1 MKKYEYK
8 DMVGD
13 VVDVDTACRK
23 VKAVWSRMGNVDLD
37 SDIIMP
43 GAFTKTI
50 AECGPMGKNQIW
62 SLIDHKATMG
72 TVIGKPCELYE
83 EGDMLVAVTEILDT
97 EVGEDVLKMYT
108 AGLIN
113 QHSIGF
119 ATIKSDWQDQEQT
132 IRQIKEVKL
141 YEGSAVLWG
150 ANPLTPTLAI
160 TKDYFSNEQH
170 DTLIQRFEKL
180 SSIAK
185 KGTFTDKTFSLLE
198 IEIKQIQSAIDEL
211 LTSPDRKKSVEPRN
225 EILEALRQSNI
236 KLSKFI

>member
-1 MKKYEYK
+1 MFETKNYTPVQLALLNALVISSCGFITTLLFLKNIIFTILLSILLFGVSFLLTRFLVNKFLNRKIKLIYK
-8 DMVGD
+8 FIHQ
-13 VVDVDTACRK
+13 T
-23 VKAVWSRMGNVDLD
+23 KASKREE
-37 SDIIMP
+37 
-43 GAFTKTI
+43 FFKKTI
-50 AECGPMGKNQIW
+50 LPQQ
-62 SLIDHKATMG
+62 SLD
-72 TVIGKPCELYE
+72 
-83 EGDMLVAVTEILDT
+83 

-132 IRQIKEVKL
+132 VRQIKEVRL

-160 TKDYFSNEQH
+160 TKDYFTNEMH
-170 DTLIQRFEKL
+170 DTLTQRFEKL

-198 IEIKQIQSAIDEL
+198 IEIKQIQSAIEEL

>member
-1 MKKYEYK
+1 MRKYEYK
-8 DMVGD
+8 DMVGE
-13 VVDVDTACRK
+13 VVDVDESCRK
-23 VKAVWSRMGNVDLD
+23 VKAVWSRMGNIDLD
-37 SDIIMP
+37 SDIIMS

-72 TVIGKPCELYE
+72 SVIGKPCELYE
-83 EGDMLVAVTEILDT
+83 EGDMLVAVTEVIDT
-97 EVGEDVLKMYT
+97 EVGEDVLKMYM

-132 IRQIKEVKL
+132 VRLIKECKL

-160 TKDYFSNEQH
+160 TKDYFSSEHH
-170 DTLIQRFEKL
+170 DTLLQRFEKL

-185 KGTFTDKTFSLLE
+185 KGTFSDKTFSLLE
-198 IEIKQIQSAIDEL
+198 IEIKQIQTLISS
-211 LTSPDRKKSVEPRN
+211 LTTLPDIKSVEPQD
-225 EILEALRQSNI
+225 EILQLLRASNL

>member
-1 MKKYEYK
+1 MKKYEHK

-13 VVDVDTACRK
+13 VVDVDTTGRK
-23 VKAVWSRMGNVDLD
+23 VKAVWSRMGNLDLD
-37 SDIIMP
+37 NDIIMP

-50 AECGPMGKNQIW
+50 SECGPMGKNQIW
-62 SLIDHKATMG
+62 SLIDHKATMK

-83 EGDMLVAVTEILDT
+83 EGDMLIAVTEILDT
-97 EVGEDVLKMYT
+97 EVGENMLKMYT

-119 ATIKSDWQDQEQT
+119 ATIKSDFQDQEQS

-150 ANPLTPTLAI
+150 ANPMTPMLSI
-160 TKDYFSNEQH
+160 TKDYFSDENV
-170 DTLIQRFEKL
+170 DTLTQRFEKL

-185 KGTFTDKTFSLLE
+185 KGTFTDQTFSLLE
-198 IEIKQIQSAIDEL
+198 IEIKQIQTLISEL
-211 LTSPDRKKSVEPRN
+211 LTSPDRKSVEPRN
-225 EILEALRQSNI
+225 EILEALIETNL